1 MISTILL
8 KTSIKSAK
16 TQQRLSV
23 SGFIVEGLRF
33 TSEFYEV
40 KHGRGTVVQKCRGDW
55 KHEVNFRGGCWAL
68 RDLEVHVNLIQV
80 SNTGSSEAL
89 GLNCLAHFFS
99 LSLSMC
105 MYVSI
110 HICFNVFCI
119 PMDYT
124 VHGLLQARVL
134 EWVTVPFSRWSS
146 QPRDRTQV
154 SRIADGVCTSWA
166 IREVQEYWS
175 R

>member
-55 KHEVNFRGGCWAL
+55 KHEVNFRG
-68 RDLEVHVNLIQV
+68 
-80 SNTGSSEAL
+80 
-89 GLNCLAHFFS
+89 
-99 LSLSMC
+99 
-105 MYVSI
+105 
-110 HICFNVFCI
+110 
-119 PMDYT
+119 
-124 VHGLLQARVL
+124 
-134 EWVTVPFSRWSS
+134 
-146 QPRDRTQV
+146 
-154 SRIADGVCTSWA
+154 VC
-166 IREVQEYWS
+166 
-175 R
+175 